1 MTQEPLQTEFDPSDR
16 ELCPD
21 GACIGVIGDDGRCA
35 ECGKGSAKK
44 TPSAGRKVSNDD
56 APPPTAAMV
65 VEKTTPAGP
74 REVEGDDFDPDRRE
88 LCPDGACI
96 GVIGSDGRCSE
107 CDKSAPGGSHTAQPA
122 SSTPGHDEDS
132 DADADSDSDL
142 APPDEDARSDGSD
155 GSDGSS
161 DDVPGA
167 EERELCP
174 DGACIGVIG
183 PNGRCKACGTRAD

>member
-1 MTQEPLQTEFDPSDR
+1 MTQEPLQTGFDPSDR

-35 ECGKGSAKK
+35 ECGKGSAKN

-56 APPPTAAMV
+56 APPPTAALPTAMAA
-65 VEKTTPAGP
+65 EKSTPAGP

-96 GVIGSDGRCSE
+96 GVIGSDGQCAE
-107 CDKSAPGGSHTAQPA
+107 CGKSASSGSRAPA
-122 SSTPGHDEDS
+122 TTSSTPSHDEGS
-132 DADADSDSDL
+132 EADADSDSDP
-142 APPDEDARSDGSD
+142 ASTDQDDKSDE
-155 GSDGSS
+155 SS
-161 DDVPGA
+161 DDPPA
-167 EERELCP
+167 DDERELCP

-183 PNGRCKACGTRAD
+183 SNGRCKVCGTRAE